1 MEQQKHTRVNNILLG
16 PLERPALEWLSK
28 HMPSWI
34 SPDHLTAIGLAAS
47 ILIFVSYWLTSLN
60 PAYLWLA
67 SFGFLL
73 NWFGDSLDGTLAR
86 QRKIER
92 PLYGFFVDHAI
103 DSLSMVLIFCGLGL
117 SPYVRFEFALL
128 ALVGYMLLS
137 VYTYLVTYV
146 NGVFR
151 ISFAGLGPTEVRSLA
166 ILTNTVVFF
175 TGNQHVQMNL
185 PIPGPVTVYDLTLL
199 ALAIVMLIAFIV
211 VSTVTALDLE
221 KKDTLKL
228 MQRQQKQREKEERK
242 QRNLQKK
249 QQKKLD
255 AQTTSQTRK

>member
-16 PLERPALEWLSK
+16 PLERPALKWLAE
-28 HMPSWI
+28 HMPAWI
-34 SPDHLTAIGLAAS
+34 TPDHLTAVGLAAS
-47 ILIFVSYWLTSLN
+47 ILIFAAYWLTSLN
-60 PAYLWLA
+60 PAFLWLA

-86 QRKIER
+86 HRQIER

-128 ALVGYMLLS
+128 ALVGYLLLS

-151 ISFAGLGPTEVRSLA
+151 ISFAGLGPTEIRTIA
-166 ILTNTVVFF
+166 ILINTIVFF
-175 TGNQHVQMNL
+175 SGNDMVAVNL
-185 PIPGPVTVYDLTLL
+185 PIPGPFTVFDL
-199 ALAIVMLIAFIV
+199 ALLVLAAVMFIAFIV
-211 VSTVTALDLE
+211 VSVVTALDLE
-221 KKDTLKL
+221 KKDTEKL
-228 MQRQQKQREKEERK
+228 LRRQQKEAQKE
-242 QRNLQKK
+242 QKK
-249 QQKKLD
+249 RDRGLKARPSGEL
-255 AQTTSQTRK
+255 RK